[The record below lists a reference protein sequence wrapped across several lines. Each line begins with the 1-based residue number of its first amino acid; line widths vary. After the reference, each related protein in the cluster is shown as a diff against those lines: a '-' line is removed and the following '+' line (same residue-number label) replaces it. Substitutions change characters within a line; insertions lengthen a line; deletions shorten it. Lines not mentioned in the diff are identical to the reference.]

1 MGAGSPPPALAGA
14 AAGPASSP
22 RGRCCSKL
30 AGRPPPAHLLGAALP
45 QPAGGATA
53 TWPGRHCGLPRRPT
67 GRMVGGPTQP
77 GLEEAPRNRAGKT
90 LSRVLSTPPTAANS
104 HFPAPHPLLVP
115 SPPATCFPSRSQEDQ
130 RAHQE
135 EPPSSLRERERGLP
149 YPSATR
155 RARWPPFMKHALCAK
170 LRARSFLALTS
181 INPHNSSNYENISFN
196 AFGPAGPVGSSAPV
210 RLASLSPGY
219 LCVGPLQSN

>member
-1 MGAGSPPPALAGA
+1 MGAGSPPPALARA

-53 TWPGRHCGLPRRPT
+53 TWPGRHCELPRRPT

-135 EPPSSLRERERGLP
+135 EPPSSLRERERGLA
-149 YPSATR
+149 YLSATQ
-155 RARWPPFMKHALCAK
+155 RANWPPFMKHALCAK

>member
-1 MGAGSPPPALAGA
+1 MGAGSPPPALARA

-149 YPSATR
+149 YLSATR
-155 RARWPPFMKHALCAK
+155 RARWPPFMK
-170 LRARSFLALTS
+170 RAVCQAQGQELFG
-181 INPHNSSNYENISFN
+181 SN
-196 AFGPAGPVGSSAPV
+196 
-210 RLASLSPGY
+210 LH
-219 LCVGPLQSN
+219 